1 MKKFKSK
8 AGHVVYEATSKDTEK
23 LGGYGVCDYCGN
35 YAEKGYL
42 IAVLNSYYCPDCFK
56 DWEKT
61 ARNYPE
67 DRNIEKRREKY
78 YDSVFFI
85 GR

>member
-56 DWEKT
+56 D
-61 ARNYPE
+61 
-67 DRNIEKRREKY
+67 
-78 YDSVFFI
+78 
-85 GR
+85 